1 MDKSSLINTDN
12 AFKPACTDNF
22 PDVGDRLQ
30 RIKGCVLSAYLTAQQ
45 TNNHRLRLQ
54 ALDAL
59 ACIGSLRP

>member
-1 MDKSSLINTDN
+1 
-12 AFKPACTDNF
+12 
-22 PDVGDRLQ
+22 
-30 RIKGCVLSAYLTAQQ
+30 LSAYLTAQQ